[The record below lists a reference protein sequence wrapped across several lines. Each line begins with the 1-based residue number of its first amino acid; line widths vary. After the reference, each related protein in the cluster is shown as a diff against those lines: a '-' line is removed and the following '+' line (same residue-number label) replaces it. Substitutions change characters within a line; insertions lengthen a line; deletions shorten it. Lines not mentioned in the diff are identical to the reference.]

1 MDIVRTPMDLQRPRF
16 RWHVIFAILCIVAIL
31 LSVAIWIF
39 SSANK
44 PNIADILTKVYRFSM
59 SVAFPLFCFALL
71 LLVGDIVHS
80 LREYGTKIDNVSE
93 LLSRQNNLLH
103 QISQATHLSDT
114 AKEIMF
120 SETDQMELA
129 EVALNKLHQHD
140 FEAAGAMIDTMEQS
154 PRYQQLGAKLRK
166 MAEKYRT
173 ATEEG
178 RITQMISHIDS
189 LMDHYRWSQAA
200 AQIQNLLKVYP
211 HSERAKTLFS
221 RLQERKAIRK
231 GDLLNEWE
239 RAIDSKDPD
248 RGLEILKELDQYL
261 VPTEALTLQESAK
274 KVFKA
279 KLDNLGI
286 EFKNAVTEKDWM
298 TALDIGKKIINGFPN
313 SRMAAEIREKYDILQ
328 EHARSLIEK
337 KAGQ

>member
-1 MDIVRTPMDLQRPRF
+1 MDIVRTPMDLQKPRF
-16 RWHVIFAILCIVAIL
+16 RWHIVFAILCILVIL
-31 LSVAIWIF
+31 LSLAIWIF
-39 SSANK
+39 SSADK
-44 PNIADILTKVYRFSM
+44 PKVVHSLNSLYQFAISA
-59 SVAFPLFCFALL
+59 AFPLFCFAMLL
-71 LLVGDIVHS
+71 FVGDLVHS
-80 LREYGTKIDNVSE
+80 SHEYRVKLDSIGE
-93 LLSRQNNLLH
+93 LLSRQNNLLQ
-103 QISQATHLSDT
+103 QIMQASHLSNT

-154 PRYQQLGAKLRK
+154 PRYQQLGARLRK

-173 ATEEG
+173 ATEDG
-178 RITQMISHIDS
+178 RITQMISHIES
-189 LMDHYRWSQAA
+189 LMDHYRWTQAA
-200 AQIQNLLKVYP
+200 SQIQNLLKIYP

-231 GDLLNEWE
+231 GDLLNEWD

-248 RGLEILKELDQYL
+248 RALEILKELDPYL
-261 VPTEALTLQESAK
+261 IPAEAMALHESAK
-274 KVFKA
+274 MVFKA

-286 EFKNAVTEKDWM
+286 EFKNAVTEKDWK
-298 TALDIGKKIINGFPN
+298 TALEIGKKIINGFPN
-313 SRMAAEIREKYDILQ
+313 SRMASEIREKYDILQ
-328 EHARSLIEK
+328 EHARTLIEK